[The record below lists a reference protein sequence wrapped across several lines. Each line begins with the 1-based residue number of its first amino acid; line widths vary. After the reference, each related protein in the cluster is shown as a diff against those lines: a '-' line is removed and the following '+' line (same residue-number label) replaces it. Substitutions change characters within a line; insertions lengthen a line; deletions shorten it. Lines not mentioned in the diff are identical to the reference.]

1 MPKIPPYDT
10 GKIKIGCRYDPPLR
24 NQYNPDQDW
33 VQEVLLGIQKDWF
46 DQIENL
52 IEYAIYIV
60 LIYCVLSLLGRP

>member
-1 MPKIPPYDT
+1 MPKVTPYDT

-33 VQEVLLGIQKDWF
+33 VQEVLLGIEKDWF